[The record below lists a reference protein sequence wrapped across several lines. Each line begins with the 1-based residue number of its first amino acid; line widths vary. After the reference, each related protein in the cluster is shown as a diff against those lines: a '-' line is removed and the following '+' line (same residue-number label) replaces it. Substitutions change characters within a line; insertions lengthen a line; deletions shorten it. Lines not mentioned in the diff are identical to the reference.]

1 MNKYVEDYINYLEY
15 ERNYSENTIVAYRN
29 NIDNFINYLNS
40 LNVDKSDVDCL
51 NLIVNKILSENS
63 EDINRTFYKRQK
75 SFSDFNRNLTMKS
88 TNPNGIKAPQNYQQ
102 TIKEKITI

>member
-1 MNKYVEDYINYLEY
+1 MK
-15 ERNYSENTIVAYRN
+15 ENN
-29 NIDNFINYLNS
+29 
-40 LNVDKSDVDCL
+40 
-51 NLIVNKILSENS
+51 